1 MTTLLDDPYTVDVSL
16 VPAIP
21 LKALAQPC
29 TLTLTAH
36 HIVCRRLDGTIVCD
50 GSPHDFHSYAPFGAL
65 GADGFHLWYR
75 DKRFRFVNRVPPGM
89 SRGALVSA
97 LRTIPQVTAIR
108 SSISPV
114 PPDGVVVTPPLSH
127 RTTSLLNTMLVLTA
141 LGATVLLFAIAKSVD
156 NWRFLAWFTLTW
168 VATIALLGVLTL
180 GCHRRSYTKRTD
192 NTN

>member
-1 MTTLLDDPYTVDVSL
+1 MTALLDDPFTVDVSL
-16 VPAIP
+16 VSAIP

-36 HIVCRRLDGTIVCD
+36 HIVCQRLDGTIVCD
-50 GSPHDFHSYAPFGAL
+50 GSPHDFHSYAPF

-108 SSISPV
+108 SSISPI
-114 PPDGVVVTPPLSH
+114 PPDGVVVHPPLSN
-127 RTTSLLNTMLVLTA
+127 RTSSLLNMTLTLML
-141 LGATVLLFAIAKSVD
+141 LGTVVLLFAVSKSVD
-156 NWRFLAWFTLTW
+156 SWKFLGWFTASW
-168 VATIALLGVLTL
+168 VAAVASLSALTVR
-180 GCHRRSYTKRTD
+180 CHRRSYAKRTA

>member
-1 MTTLLDDPYTVDVSL
+1 MTTLLEDPYTVDVAL

-21 LKALAQPC
+21 LKALSQPC
-29 TLTLTAH
+29 TLTLTAE
-36 HIVCRRLDGTIVCD
+36 HIVCQRLDGTVVCD
-50 GSPHDFHSYAPFGAL
+50 GSPHDFHSYAPFGT
-65 GADGFHLWYR
+65 DGFHLWYR

-114 PPDGVVVTPPLSH
+114 PPDGVVVHPPLSN
-127 RTTSLLNTMLVLTA
+127 RTSSLLNATLFLA
-141 LGATVLLFAIAKSVD
+141 LLGLAVLLFAVSKSVD
-156 NWRFLAWFTLTW
+156 NAKFMAWFTATW
-168 VATIALLGVLTL
+168 ITSVAVLGALTL
-180 GCHRRSYTKRTD
+180 RCHRRSYGKRTD